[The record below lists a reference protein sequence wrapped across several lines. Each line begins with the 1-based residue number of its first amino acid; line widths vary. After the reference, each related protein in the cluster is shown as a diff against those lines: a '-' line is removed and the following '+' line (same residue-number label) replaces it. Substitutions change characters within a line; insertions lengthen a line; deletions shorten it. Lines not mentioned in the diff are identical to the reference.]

1 MMKGFGTKT
10 TIGASSTEA
19 WAEIAYVKEGSR
31 VTIPSE
37 EAVER
42 AKAWVEEHEM

>member
-1 MMKGFGTKT
+1 MMKVSGTRT
-10 TIGASSTEA
+10 TIGASQTEA
-19 WAEIAYVKEGSR
+19 WADIAYVKKGSR
-31 VTIPSE
+31 VTILSE